1 MKTLKQINAA
11 FTLLEV
17 MVSSALIVVIMG
29 FLMYTMD
36 QTQRT
41 MRGADSRIGQ
51 FQTARVAFEAMTRN
65 LSQATLNTYYDLDST
80 DKGTNGAK
88 LPYGETRPTGYRR
101 ASDLHFVSGLAA
113 SAKILDSTEVIDP
126 THAVFFQA
134 PLGVSYQ
141 DDNTV
146 LSASGYE
153 AAPTTDSSNDKEVK
167 RKYRFLNGL
176 MNVCGYYI
184 HWSQDQV
191 VPTFLKDDLAANKIA
206 PRYRYRLMEVTQ
218 PAETVA
224 IYNNRWYTKP
234 GGKSGNFVSP
244 ANEGARSKVYE
255 NATDW
260 IKVAVGKFQPTLGVK
275 TDYSRPLAD
284 NIVAMI
290 IVPKLPESDRKQK
303 KLLNDLTLDYEYDS
317 RPDKVYD
324 GDFTKGTTT
333 VASLLTSDQERSQYA
348 QLPPILQVTLV
359 AIDEDSGAKLENS
372 ISDPKSGPSE
382 HWAKGLFKNLL
393 DEKKFNEELGAES
406 KPSEQSLLGRLAGLD
421 DSLKLPK
428 MNFRIFTTDVVMRS
442 AKWTNTNQ

>member
-65 LSQATLNTYYDLDST
+65 LSQATLNTYYDLDT
-80 DKGTNGAK
+80 KPAGKVAN
-88 LPYGETRPTGYRR
+88 GETVPTGYRR

-113 SAKILDSTEVIDP
+113 DEEILKSTEVIDP

-146 LSASGYE
+146 LSSSGYE
-153 AAPTTDSSNDKEVK
+153 AAPVTDSSNDKEVK

-184 HWSQDQV
+184 HWSEDQV
-191 VPTFLKDDLAANKIA
+191 VPTFLKDDVAANKIA

-224 IYNNRWYTKP
+224 IYNNRWYTRP
-234 GGKSGNFVSP
+234 SGKSKNFVAPS
-244 ANEGARSKVYE
+244 NDGALSKPYD

-260 IKVAVGKFQPTLGVK
+260 IKVAVGKLQPTLGVK

-290 IVPKLPESDRKQK
+290 VVPKVPESDREISK
-303 KLLNDLTLDYEYDS
+303 KKRLDSLSEDYEYDS
-317 RPDKVYD
+317 RPNKVYAT
-324 GDFTKGTTT
+324 DFTDGSTSVKN
-333 VASLLTSDQERSQYA
+333 LLKTDQERSQYA
-348 QLPPILQVTLV
+348 QLPPILQVTLI
-359 AIDEDSGAKLENS
+359 AIDEDSGAKLES
-372 ISDPKSGPSE
+372 SLSDPKSGPSE
-382 HWAKGLFKNLL
+382 HWAHGLFKKLE
-393 DEKKFNEELGAES
+393 DEKKFNEELGTES

-421 DSLKLPK
+421 PALKLPK